1 MGAVM
6 DNLSGMAV
14 FAQVVE
20 ARSFT
25 GAARRLGMSK
35 AAVSKQVSRLEER
48 LGARLLNR
56 TTRRLS
62 LTEVG
67 AAFYERCARIVAEAE
82 EAELAVTQLNETPR
96 GTLRVDVP
104 VDFGIQYLA
113 PLLPPFM
120 LANPELK
127 VDMSFNDR
135 FVDLV
140 DEGHDLAVRIGQLPD
155 SSLIA
160 RKLAESGSVICAAP
174 DYWNSHGRP
183 SHPSDLVNHN
193 CFAYSYLATGNEW
206 RLKGPEG
213 DVAVRVSG
221 SLAAN
226 NGNLLRQAAVAG
238 LGVVATPIFMA
249 CDDLRGGR
257 LEPVLRD
264 YDPPKRGIHAVYPHN
279 RHLSAKVRAFVDYL
293 VEALNPTPWDGA
305 C

>member
-1 MGAVM
+1 M

-25 GAARRLGMSK
+25 GAARRLGISK

-67 AAFYERCARIVAEAE
+67 AGFYERCARIVADAE
-82 EAELAVTQLNETPR
+82 EAELAVTRLNETPR
-96 GTLRVDVP
+96 GTLRVDAP
-104 VDFGIQYLA
+104 VNFGMQYLA

-127 VDMSFNDR
+127 VDVSFNDR

-140 DEGHDLAVRIGQLPD
+140 DEGHDLAIRIGQLPD

-160 RKLAESGSVICAAP
+160 RKLGESGSVICAAP
-174 DYWNSHGRP
+174 AYWERHGRP
-183 SHPSDLVNHN
+183 SRPADLANHN
-193 CFAYSYLATGNEW
+193 CFAYSYLATGHEW
-206 RLKGPEG
+206 RLRGPEG

-221 SLAAN
+221 SLTAN
-226 NGNLLRQAAVAG
+226 NGDMLRQAAVAG
-238 LGVVATPIFMA
+238 LGVVATPLFIA
-249 CDDLRGGR
+249 CDDLRAGR
-257 LEPVLRD
+257 LEPVLGEYEQPR
-264 YDPPKRGIHAVYPHN
+264 RGIYAVYPHN

-293 VEALNPTPWDGA
+293 VEALEPAPWGDAG
-305 C
+305 

>member
-1 MGAVM
+1 M

-20 ARSFT
+20 AQSFT
-25 GAARRLGMSK
+25 GAARRLGISK

-82 EAELAVTQLNETPR
+82 EAELAVTRLNEAPR

-127 VDMSFNDR
+127 VDISFNDR
-135 FVDLV
+135 FVDLI

-160 RKLAESGSVICAAP
+160 RKLAESRSVICAAP
-174 DYWNSHGRP
+174 DYWDRHGRP
-183 SHPSDLVNHN
+183 AHPSELAKHN

-206 RLKGPEG
+206 RLEGPEG

-221 SLAAN
+221 SLTAN
-226 NGNLLRQAAVAG
+226 NGDMLRQAAVAG
-238 LGVVATPIFMA
+238 LGVIATPVFMA
-249 CDDLRGGR
+249 QNDLRAGW

-264 YDPPKRGIHAVYPHN
+264 YEPPMRGIHAVYPHN

-293 VEALNPTPWDGA
+293 AGALDPAPWKDA

>member
-1 MGAVM
+1 M
-6 DNLSGMAV
+6 DNFTGMAV
-14 FAQVVE
+14 FARVVE
-20 ARSFT
+20 ASSFT
-25 GAARRLGMSK
+25 EAARRLGMSK
-35 AAVSKQVSRLEER
+35 AAVSKQVSKLEER

-82 EAELAVTQLNETPR
+82 EAELAVSRLTATPR

-113 PLLPPFM
+113 PLLPAFM
-120 LANPELK
+120 LANPELR

-140 DEGHDLAVRIGQLPD
+140 DEGFDLAVRIAQLPD
-155 SSLIA
+155 SSLVA
-160 RKLAESGSVICAAP
+160 RKLGESGSAICAAP
-174 DYWNSHGRP
+174 DYWDRHGRP
-183 SHPSDLVNHN
+183 THPSDLADHN
-193 CFAYSYLATGNEW
+193 CFAYSYLTTGNEW
-206 RLKGPEG
+206 RLEGPGG

-221 SLAAN
+221 SLTAN
-226 NGNLLRQAAVAG
+226 NGNVLRQAAVAG
-238 LGVVATPIFMA
+238 LGVVATPVFIT
-249 CDDLRGGR
+249 CDDLRTGR
-257 LEPVLRD
+257 LEPVLQEYR
-264 YDPPKRGIHAVYPHN
+264 PPKRGVYAVYPHN

-293 VEALNPTPWDGA
+293 VEALDPAPWGDA

>member
-1 MGAVM
+1 M

-25 GAARRLGMSK
+25 GAARRLGVSK
-35 AAVSKQVSRLEER
+35 ASVSKQLSRLEER

-82 EAELAVTQLNETPR
+82 EAELAVTRLNETPR
-96 GTLRVDVP
+96 GTLRVDIP
-104 VDFGIQYLA
+104 VDFGVKYLA
-113 PLLPPFM
+113 PLLPAFM
-120 LANPELK
+120 LVTPELK
-127 VDMSFNDR
+127 VDVSFNDR

-140 DEGHDLAVRIGQLPD
+140 DEGHDLAIRIGQLPD

-160 RKLAESGSVICAAP
+160 RKLGESGSVICAAP
-174 DYWNSHGRP
+174 EYWDRHGRP
-183 SHPSDLVNHN
+183 SRPADLANHN
-193 CFAYSYLATGNEW
+193 CFAYSYLATGSEW
-206 RLKGPEG
+206 RLRGPEG

-226 NGNLLRQAAVAG
+226 NGDMLRQAAVAG
-238 LGVVATPIFMA
+238 LGVVATPLFIA
-249 CDDLRGGR
+249 CDDLRAGR

-264 YDPPKRGIHAVYPHN
+264 YEPPRRGIYAVYPHN
-279 RHLSAKVRAFVDYL
+279 RHLSAKVRAFVDFL
-293 VEALNPTPWDGA
+293 VEALEPAPWADVG
-305 C
+305 

>member
-1 MGAVM
+1 M
-6 DNLSGMAV
+6 DNLSGLVV

-25 GAARRLGMSK
+25 GAARRLGVSK
-35 AAVSKQVSRLEER
+35 ASVSKQLSRLEER

-82 EAELAVTQLNETPR
+82 EAELAVTRLNETPR
-96 GTLRVDVP
+96 GTLRVDIP
-104 VDFGIQYLA
+104 VDFGVKYLA
-113 PLLPPFM
+113 PLLPAFM
-120 LANPELK
+120 LVTPELK
-127 VDMSFNDR
+127 VDVSFNDR

-140 DEGHDLAVRIGQLPD
+140 DEGHDLAIRIGQLPD

-160 RKLAESGSVICAAP
+160 RKLGESGSVICAAP
-174 DYWNSHGRP
+174 EYWDRHGRP
-183 SHPSDLVNHN
+183 SRPADLANHN
-193 CFAYSYLATGNEW
+193 CFAYSYLATGSEW
-206 RLKGPEG
+206 RLRGPEG

-226 NGNLLRQAAVAG
+226 NGDMLRQAAVAG
-238 LGVVATPIFMA
+238 LGVVATPLFIA
-249 CDDLRGGR
+249 CDDLRAGR

-264 YDPPKRGIHAVYPHN
+264 CEPPRRGIYAVYPHN
-279 RHLSAKVRAFVDYL
+279 RHLSAKVRAFVDFL
-293 VEALNPTPWDGA
+293 VEALEPAPWADVG
-305 C
+305 

>member
-1 MGAVM
+1 M
-6 DNLSGMAV
+6 DNLSSMAV

-62 LTEVG
+62 LTEIG
-67 AAFYERCARIVAEAE
+67 AGFYERCARIVAEAE
-82 EAELAVTQLNETPR
+82 EAELAVTRLNETPR

-104 VDFGIQYLA
+104 VNFGMQYLA

-120 LANPELK
+120 LAHRELK

-174 DYWNSHGRP
+174 EYWNKHGRP
-183 SHPSDLVNHN
+183 SHPSELAEHN

-213 DVAVRVSG
+213 EVAVRVSG
-221 SLAAN
+221 SLTAN
-226 NGNLLRQAAVAG
+226 NGDVLRQAAVAG
-238 LGVVATPIFMA
+238 LGVIASPTFMV
-249 CDDLRGGR
+249 CDDLRDGR

-264 YDPPKRGIHAVYPHN
+264 YEPPNRGIYAVYPHN
-279 RHLSAKVRAFVDYL
+279 RHLSAKVRVFVDYL
-293 VEALNPTPWDGA
+293 VEALASPPWGDA

>member
-1 MGAVM
+1 M
-6 DNLSGMAV
+6 DILPGMAV
-14 FAQVVE
+14 FAEVVE
-20 ARSFT
+20 AKSFT

-35 AAVSKQVSRLEER
+35 AAVSKQISRLEER

-56 TTRRLS
+56 TTRKLS

-82 EAELAVTQLNETPR
+82 EAELAVTRLHETPR

-104 VDFGIQYLA
+104 VDFGIQYLT
-113 PLLPPFM
+113 PLLPAFM

-127 VDMSFNDR
+127 VDISFNDR

-140 DEGHDLAVRIGQLPD
+140 DEGFDLAVRIGQLPD

-160 RKLAESGSVICAAP
+160 RKLAESGAVICAAP
-174 DYWNSHGRP
+174 EYWDRHGRP
-183 SHPSDLVNHN
+183 SHPSELARHN

-206 RLKGPEG
+206 RLKGAEG
-213 DVAVRVSG
+213 EISVRVSG
-221 SLAAN
+221 TLRAN
-226 NGNLLRQAAVAG
+226 NGNALRQAAVAG
-238 LGVVATPIFMA
+238 LGVVATPVFMA
-249 CDDLRGGR
+249 CDDLRAGR

-264 YDPPKRGIHAVYPHN
+264 YEAPRRGIYAVYPHN
-279 RHLSAKVRAFVDYL
+279 RHLSAKVRVFVDYL
-293 VEALNPTPWDGA
+293 AGALNPAPWEDA

>member
-1 MGAVM
+1 M

-82 EAELAVTQLNETPR
+82 EAELAVTRLNEKPR

-174 DYWNSHGRP
+174 EYWNRHGRP
-183 SHPSDLVNHN
+183 SHPSELANHN

-206 RLKGPEG
+206 RLRGPEG

-221 SLAAN
+221 SLTAN
-226 NGNLLRQAAVAG
+226 NGGMLRQAAVAA
-238 LGVVATPIFMA
+238 LGVVATPVFMA
-249 CDDLRGGR
+249 CDDLRAGR

-264 YDPPKRGIHAVYPHN
+264 YEPPTRGIHAVYPHN

-293 VEALNPTPWDGA
+293 AEALNPAPWADA

>member
-1 MGAVM
+1 M
-6 DNLSGMAV
+6 DILPGMAV
-14 FAQVVE
+14 FAEVVE
-20 ARSFT
+20 AKSFT

-35 AAVSKQVSRLEER
+35 AAVSKQISRLEER

-56 TTRRLS
+56 TTRKLS

-82 EAELAVTQLNETPR
+82 EAELAVTRLHETPR

-104 VDFGIQYLA
+104 VDFGIQYLT
-113 PLLPPFM
+113 PLLPAFM

-127 VDMSFNDR
+127 VDISFNDR

-140 DEGHDLAVRIGQLPD
+140 DEGFDLAIRIGQLPD

-160 RKLAESGSVICAAP
+160 RKLAETRAVICAAP
-174 DYWNSHGRP
+174 EYWDRYGRP
-183 SHPSDLVNHN
+183 LHPSELEHHN
-193 CFAYSYLATGNEW
+193 CFAYSYLATGSEW
-206 RLKGPEG
+206 RLAGREG
-213 DVAVRVSG
+213 EISVRVSG
-221 SLAAN
+221 TLRAN
-226 NGNLLRQAAVAG
+226 NGNALRQAAAAG
-238 LGVVATPIFMA
+238 LGVVATPVFMA
-249 CDDLRGGR
+249 CDDLRAGR

-264 YDPPKRGIHAVYPHN
+264 YEAQRRGIYAVYPHN

-293 VEALNPTPWDGA
+293 AEALNPAPWEDA